1 MEKVEKIIADI
12 NKITE
17 DDYKREHIFMWEF
30 VINRIKDASL
40 YTRSKRRISR
50 KSKS

>member
-1 MEKVEKIIADI
+1 MEKVEKIIADT

-30 VINRIKDASL
+30 VINSIKDASL
-40 YTRSKRRISR
+40 SVSAVSDIIYK
-50 KSKS
+50 K